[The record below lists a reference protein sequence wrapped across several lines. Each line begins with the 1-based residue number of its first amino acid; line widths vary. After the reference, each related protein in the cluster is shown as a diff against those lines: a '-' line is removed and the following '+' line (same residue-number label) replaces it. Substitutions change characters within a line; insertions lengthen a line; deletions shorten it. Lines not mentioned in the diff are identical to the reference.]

1 MADKMEESYTALIS
15 QKMSEASTLSQASS
29 DDGSPKVS
37 FDLQASLFREPWN
50 ESQDCLDQMTMEAL
64 NTKASCFL
72 MKKFPD
78 AAVSYP
84 TLGQR
89 LLLYRHDPQDTNILQ
104 LLRSP
109 RDICNGDVIEIV
121 LSVEAAKDKVNI
133 SKHNLVVHSYKG
145 PTFCDYCDE
154 FLWGLVKQ
162 GLKCTA
168 CGKNYHKR
176 CVYHIP
182 NDCEGYRSKK
192 PSKRPN
198 PNDLKPPVMPHQSG
212 MSGLSISTGE
222 PVEKRPTSSNLA
234 IGGRPIELEWKLHN
248 KPMVPHTFVIHSY
261 PVIRPTQCKK
271 CTKLLS
277 GVMRQG
283 LQCRDC
289 KYNAC
294 TSCVNAGHIPN
305 DCPGEADD
313 DSLPEKSSI
322 NSGSVSEADQMDTS
336 DMGDTADEDQVNDI
350 NLGRMSMHARPNQGD
365 MIPVIRIAQS
375 MRNSKHK
382 KEVKIQGYLIHTTN
396 NDDMRRRHYWRLDG
410 KSLQLFMSEEE
421 QRISKE
427 IPLASVLDCRLAEI
441 IGVNHLEL
449 QLSGEIVYYIADDTS
464 VKQTVSL
471 RLWYDH
477 IKKALRPMDPHPNI
491 PQQNPAITKKQLSNI
506 MSLDPDERSATD
518 VEQIYQIFHDEILG
532 SGQFGVVYAAKHR
545 RKPLQVAIKQVD
557 KKRFQNKDNRL
568 IHEVQI
574 LAGLHHP
581 GIVNLFNMFE
591 NQNQIFVVME
601 KLQGDMLDMIMSSEH
616 GKLDERITKFLITQI
631 LDALRYL
638 HDKNIVHC
646 DLKPENVLTAN
657 SDSSLPQV
665 KLCDFGFA
673 RIIGEKS
680 FRRSVVGT
688 PAYLAPEVLNNTG
701 YNRTLDMW
709 SVGVIIYVS
718 LSGTFPFN
726 DEEDIVDQIQNA
738 DFMFPDNPWKEI
750 SNSAID
756 LIKHLLQVQ
765 RRRRLTV
772 DRAMLHDYFKDY
784 QTFLDLRKLEER
796 INTQQWTSSDH
807 WAEVAARYGPHG
819 THL

>member
-1 MADKMEESYTALIS
+1 
-15 QKMSEASTLSQASS
+15 
-29 DDGSPKVS
+29 
-37 FDLQASLFREPWN
+37 
-50 ESQDCLDQMTMEAL
+50 
-64 NTKASCFL
+64 
-72 MKKFPD
+72 
-78 AAVSYP
+78 
-84 TLGQR
+84 
-89 LLLYRHDPQDTNILQ
+89 
-104 LLRSP
+104 
-109 RDICNGDVIEIV
+109 
-121 LSVEAAKDKVNI
+121 
-133 SKHNLVVHSYKG
+133 
-145 PTFCDYCDE
+145 
-154 FLWGLVKQ
+154 
-162 GLKCTA
+162 
-168 CGKNYHKR
+168 
-176 CVYHIP
+176 
-182 NDCEGYRSKK
+182 
-192 PSKRPN
+192 
-198 PNDLKPPVMPHQSG
+198 
-212 MSGLSISTGE
+212 
-222 PVEKRPTSSNLA
+222 
-234 IGGRPIELEWKLHN
+234 
-248 KPMVPHTFVIHSY
+248 
-261 PVIRPTQCKK
+261 
-271 CTKLLS
+271 
-277 GVMRQG
+277 
-283 LQCRDC
+283 
-289 KYNAC
+289 
-294 TSCVNAGHIPN
+294 
-305 DCPGEADD
+305 
-313 DSLPEKSSI
+313 
-322 NSGSVSEADQMDTS
+322 
-336 DMGDTADEDQVNDI
+336 
-350 NLGRMSMHARPNQGD
+350 
-365 MIPVIRIAQS
+365 
-375 MRNSKHK
+375 
-382 KEVKIQGYLIHTTN
+382 
-396 NDDMRRRHYWRLDG
+396 
-410 KSLQLFMSEEE
+410 
-421 QRISKE
+421 
-427 IPLASVLDCRLAEI
+427 
-441 IGVNHLEL
+441 
-449 QLSGEIVYYIADDTS
+449 
-464 VKQTVSL
+464 
-471 RLWYDH
+471 
-477 IKKALRPMDPHPNI
+477 MDPHPNI